1 MELRT
6 YLKSFQVYKLLP
18 KVSRIEIM
26 SCEVSRLCEIEFLD
40 AINNERQAL
49 ARRKNQTNDQN
60 RAQSGSSGVRSGS
73 NSSIHPS
80 VGRFSW
86 LYEELMDRFGDKN
99 DKEFVNKIVAD
110 LNQKWTCEEKH
121 RQQSLNLIIKEM
133 KKQTYSGKLSEK
145 FFLPDWTVHG
155 GKILKDSHTNVYRG
169 SIIQKRAPSGP
180 TNFSDWSRSRPITIA
195 GMLNQL
201 YFRVGCKRKTRLHTF
216 G

>member
-1 MELRT
+1 
-6 YLKSFQVYKLLP
+6 
-18 KVSRIEIM
+18 M

-49 ARRKNQTNDQN
+49 ARRKNQTSDQN

-86 LYEELMDRFGDKN
+86 LYEELMDRMGEKN

-133 KKQTYSGKLSEK
+133 KKQTYSGELSD
-145 FFLPDWTVHG
+145 FISL
-155 GKILKDSHTNVYRG
+155 
-169 SIIQKRAPSGP
+169 SIEGVLGA
-180 TNFSDWSRSRPITIA
+180 
-195 GMLNQL
+195 
-201 YFRVGCKRKTRLHTF
+201 
-216 G
+216 

>member
-1 MELRT
+1 
-6 YLKSFQVYKLLP
+6 
-18 KVSRIEIM
+18 M

-60 RAQSGSSGVRSGS
+60 RAQSASSGVRSGS
-73 NSSIHPS
+73 DSSIHPS

-86 LYEELMDRFGDKN
+86 LYEELMDRIGDKN

-133 KKQTYSGKLSEK
+133 KKQTYSGKLSKK
-145 FFLPDWTVHG
+145 F
-155 GKILKDSHTNVYRG
+155 
-169 SIIQKRAPSGP
+169 
-180 TNFSDWSRSRPITIA
+180 
-195 GMLNQL
+195 
-201 YFRVGCKRKTRLHTF
+201 
-216 G
+216 

>member
-1 MELRT
+1 MENALFIDGDRHLVGFN
-6 YLKSFQVYKLLP
+6 LKTNESLLSTSSGLDEDCQVYKLLP

-60 RAQSGSSGVRSGS
+60 RAQSGSSGVKSGS
-73 NSSIHPS
+73 NSSIHAS

-86 LYEELMDRFGDKN
+86 LYDELMDRMGDKS
-99 DKEFVNKIVAD
+99 DKEFVNKIVTD

-133 KKQTYSGKLSEK
+133 KKQTYSGK
-145 FFLPDWTVHG
+145 DW
-155 GKILKDSHTNVYRG
+155 D
-169 SIIQKRAPSGP
+169 P
-180 TNFSDWSRSRPITIA
+180 NF
-195 GMLNQL
+195 G
-201 YFRVGCKRKTRLHTF
+201 
-216 G
+216 

>member
-1 MELRT
+1 
-6 YLKSFQVYKLLP
+6 
-18 KVSRIEIM
+18 M

-73 NSSIHPS
+73 NSSIHSS

-86 LYEELMDRFGDKN
+86 LYEELIDRMGEKN

-133 KKQTYSGKLSEK
+133 KKQTYSGKLSD
-145 FFLPDWTVHG
+145 FFP
-155 GKILKDSHTNVYRG
+155 
-169 SIIQKRAPSGP
+169 
-180 TNFSDWSRSRPITIA
+180 F
-195 GMLNQL
+195 QL
-201 YFRVGCKRKTRLHTF
+201 ARLEGTRWYNSNRLSYQCVPQVDESKEGVLRTKTLQ
-216 G
+216 